1 MIKKIAEKN
10 DITNMKSE
18 LEKMIIGDYLI
29 LEKVKNN
36 NFYSSEVY
44 LSTGFAD
51 VNQNGCISRNIL
63 TWKVDIDGL
72 TNQI

>member
-1 MIKKIAEKN
+1 
-10 DITNMKSE
+10 
-18 LEKMIIGDYLI
+18 MIIGDYLI
-29 LEKVKNN
+29 LEKLKNN

-51 VNQNGCISRNIL
+51 VSQNECISRNL
-63 TWKVDIDGL
+63 PMWKVDINGL